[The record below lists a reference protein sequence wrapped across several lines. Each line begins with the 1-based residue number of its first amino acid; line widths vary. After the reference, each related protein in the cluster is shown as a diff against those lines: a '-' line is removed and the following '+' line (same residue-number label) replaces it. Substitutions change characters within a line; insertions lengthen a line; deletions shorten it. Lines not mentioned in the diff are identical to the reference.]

1 MSTREVY
8 WPTPGSGAEASLVQ
22 RVPIGEDVTPQPD
35 PTLAPGKVDKEP
47 IRFVYRDIPI
57 VAIQNSWTVDDARG
71 ALAAHMNGQFSGST
85 QLWESILGDPRVSAV
100 LGSRMSAMFGRP
112 YRVEPADD
120 SPLAKEIAEAWSLV
134 MRAVWASSD
143 LRMVH
148 ASGIGLG
155 VGMAEVVWDT
165 DGFPW
170 TPRLRYWSTRFAY
183 YNFAYRDYW
192 VSTQDGVVTVE
203 PGSGK
208 WLIHAPYGLYRGWI
222 MGAVRG
228 IAEPWLLRH
237 FSFRD
242 AARFAEVHGSP
253 WIVGEVPM
261 AADPGQRAQFQAD
274 LSRLGAN
281 TSIMLGKGVTPEQS
295 YGVSLIEAKDTAHP
309 VFLALRDMCDM
320 DITLAINRQ
329 NLTTQVTEG
338 SQAAASVHGDVRNDV
353 VIDDSTAWLETLH
366 RDMAVPFATLN
377 WGRPDLAPRTYL
389 DASDKEDQA
398 RRAQSLANLG
408 SAFNLLKLGNVQFL
422 DPEEVRRWAQDQFGV
437 SLPSLKFA
445 SPEEVDAELAAK
457 ETDDGEAKSSE
468 G

>member
-1 MSTREVY
+1 M
-8 WPTPGSGAEASLVQ
+8 Q
-22 RVPIGEDVTPQPD
+22 RAPIGTDVTPQPD
-35 PTLAPGKVDKEP
+35 PSLAPTDLSKQA
-47 IRFVYRDIPI
+47 IRFVYRDVPI
-57 VAIQNSWTVDDARG
+57 TTIQNSWTVDDTRG
-71 ALAAHMNGQFSGST
+71 ALAAHMNGQFSLSS

-120 SPLAKEIAEAWSLV
+120 SPLAKEIADAWSGV

-148 ASGIGLG
+148 ANGIGLG
-155 VGMAEVVWDT
+155 IGTAEIVWDT
-165 DGFPW
+165 DEFPW
-170 TPRLRYWSTRFAY
+170 VPRLRYWSTRFTY
-183 YNFAYRDYW
+183 YNFAFRDYW
-192 VSTQDGVVTVE
+192 VSTQDSVVSVE

-208 WLIHAPYGLYRGWI
+208 WLVHAPYGLYRGWI

-242 AARFAEVHGSP
+242 VARFAEVHGSP

-261 AADPGQRAQFQAD
+261 AADPEQRSKFAQD
-274 LSRLGAN
+274 LSTLGSN
-281 TSIMLGKGVTPEQS
+281 TSIMIGKGVTPEQS

-309 VFLALRDMCDM
+309 VFLQLRDMCDM

-338 SQAAASVHGDVRNDV
+338 SQAAATVHGDVRNDV

-366 RDMAVPFATLN
+366 RDLAVPFATLN

-422 DPEEVRRWAQDQFGV
+422 DPEEVRQWAQDQFGV
-437 SLPSLKFA
+437 SLPRFEFKPPAEADADLEAGDAKAKGEKGRAA
-445 SPEEVDAELAAK
+445 SDPG
-457 ETDDGEAKSSE
+457 DG